1 MDKEEPKPETYKTKF
16 RLLAIVSMLQ
26 TILLWYIL
34 NNDISYHFSMLEN
47 ILVIALIIIFYTI
60 LFAKKQIQ
68 GLINK
73 MFNW

>member
-1 MDKEEPKPETYKTKF
+1 MDNEIKPETFKTKF
-16 RLLAIVSMLQ
+16 RLLAVISMIQ

-34 NNDISYHFSMLEN
+34 NNDISYHFSVLEN
-47 ILVIALIIIFYTI
+47 VLVITLIIIFYTI
-60 LFAKKQIQ
+60 LFAKRHIQ

>member
-1 MDKEEPKPETYKTKF
+1 MNDETKPENYKTKF
-16 RLLAIVSMLQ
+16 RLLTIISMLQ

-34 NNDISYHFSMLEN
+34 NNEISYHFSMLEN

-68 GLINK
+68 TLINK
-73 MFNW
+73 LFNW